1 VKSLPSVSLYI
12 RITDEKGRR
21 RYERIRRRSPQM
33 CGEKDVFCLHFY
45 DKGKR
50 KWLSVGTDLNAANAA
65 RGQKEQEL
73 LLLSKDE
80 ATQAKPSP
88 AVPKTLEQLRTAFV
102 HDKRTTIK
110 KDGTPLEPDT
120 IRSFEV
126 VTRGFLDT
134 IKRTSPS
141 EVTKQDLK
149 DWMMKLRQ
157 GDPST
162 GRKPV
167 CHRTVCNL
175 YDSVAAFL
183 MFAGVDHKKLLP
195 QCERPTPVEQTP
207 EAYTVQEW
215 NKFMFVITDARDAL
229 AFEFLQKTG
238 PREREMTYLE
248 WTDLNL
254 GPNPTV
260 KFQTKE
266 GFRTK
271 TGKSRVVPLERS
283 LANKLTEWQAKN
295 QSSRLVFPTAKEE
308 VEGHFLRKMKE
319 YAKKAGLNP
328 TDFWLHKC
336 RDTFATWAL
345 RRGVDI
351 RTVQHWLGHADITM
365 TQRYLAP
372 EQGEHA
378 QSQIN
383 RAFGDTLAT
392 SAMA

>member
-1 VKSLPSVSLYI
+1 VSLYI

-21 RYERIRRRSPQM
+21 RYERIRRRNPQM
-33 CGEKDVFCLHFY
+33 CGPKDVYCLHFY

-80 ATQAKPSP
+80 ATQSKPFP
-88 AVPKTLEQLRTAFV
+88 AVPKTLEQLRTAFI

-134 IKRTSPS
+134 IKRTLPS
-141 EVTKQDLK
+141 EVTKQNLK

-215 NKFMFVITDARDAL
+215 NKFMFVITDERDAL

-295 QSSRLVFPTAKEE
+295 QGSRLVFPTAKEE

-328 TDFWLHKC
+328 ADFWLHKC

-383 RAFGDTLAT
+383 RAFGDPLAT
-392 SAMA
+392 SAAA